1 MSIRFYHS
9 CDGVD
14 FQEVSDLLELVGL
27 SHGIPK
33 DLQELSFRRSYA
45 VTFIYDTDPEKE
57 VTSGRL
63 IGCGRALSDGISQA
77 AIYNI
82 AIHPDYHG
90 GGLGRK
96 LIESLLE
103 QVRGCNTILY
113 THPKTVAFYEKLGFR
128 RQKTGFVIANGSHS
142 EEAQKWLE
150 DTGFFLPEGYRFEND
165 ESELYDDHGE
175 LIEKDT

>member
-1 MSIRFYHS
+1 MSIRYYHS
-9 CDGVD
+9 CEGVD
-14 FQEVSDLLELVGL
+14 FQQVSALLELVGL
-27 SHGIPK
+27 SHGVPA
-33 DLQELSFRRSYA
+33 DLQELSFQRSYA
-45 VTFIYDTDPEKE
+45 VTFLYDTEDSEENAVK
-57 VTSGRL
+57 GKL

-90 GGLGRK
+90 GGLGRG

-128 RQKTGFVIANGSHS
+128 RQKTGFVYANGSHS

-175 LIEKDT
+175 LIER

>member
-1 MSIRFYHS
+1 MSYRFQTT
-9 CDGVD
+9 CEGVN
-14 FQEVSDLLELVGL
+14 FQDVADLLALVGL
-27 SHGIPK
+27 THGTPA
-33 DLQELSFRRSYA
+33 DLQEISFKRSYA
-45 VTFIYDTDPEKE
+45 VTFIYDGE
-57 VTSGRL
+57 RL

-128 RQKTGFVIANGSHS
+128 RQKTGFVIANGSHG
-142 EEAQKWLE
+142 EDAQKWLE
-150 DTGFFLPEGYRFEND
+150 DTGFYLPEGYRFEND

-175 LIEKDT
+175 LIQ